1 MAHSEGA
8 HLAEYDRACNLRHP
22 IDCTCDE
29 GMFEANKVG
38 FLVVVHWEDTTNV
51 ADWQTRQEVIEFA
64 SDGAWIC
71 ENVGWV
77 LVDNDDCIVLSGR
90 RAGKIGQ
97 FGLTERIPKRNVLA
111 VQRLAV
117 VGPDPLHIDGSGE
130 AT

>member
-1 MAHSEGA
+1 MSTDQPESEIG
-8 HLAEYDRACNLRHP
+8 H
-22 IDCTCDE
+22 
-29 GMFEANKVG
+29 
-38 FLVVVHWEDTTNV
+38 LVVVHWEDTTNV
-51 ADWQTRQEVIEFA
+51 AEWQSHQEVLEFA

-117 VGPDPLHIDGSGE
+117 VEPDPLRIDEKVSD
-130 AT
+130 ATLHPTDT